1 MEPFYLELH
10 KQKMTDTSRTKYVC
24 PILHDKAV
32 KHLYYEGDIQIS
44 NLT

>member
-1 MEPFYLELH
+1 MEPFYSSLH
-10 KQKMTDTSRTKYVC
+10 KQKRANTSRTKCVC

-32 KHLYYEGDIQIS
+32 RHLYYEGDIQIS